1 MILYDEKIGLC
12 KFRWEEGTLIS
23 FPSVQNPRMCRLSPP
38 FFPKVIRNEF
48 LVGLGK
54 CFSRTSSRVPSF
66 REIGKAREK
75 QRGPW
80 TIEGSLMYLM
90 AREDGNSRVN
100 VKWSNGKDKGRQRRW
115 KQKWG
120 ATLAA
125 TRKRICQHMY
135 ASYLLTYLGWRCAEK
150 WDWLYSCVR
159 IFSNYKNTLDIFL
172 LSAETWERPLFWDV
186 YFN

>member
-1 MILYDEKIGLC
+1 MILYDEKMGLC
-12 KFRWEEGTLIS
+12 KFRREEGTLIS

-38 FFPKVIRNEF
+38 FFRKVIRNEF

-54 CFSRTSSRVPSF
+54 CFSCTSSRVPSF

-120 ATLAA
+120 ATLAGRGNGFA
-125 TRKRICQHMY
+125 NTCTHHTCWRISDGDAQ
-135 ASYLLTYLGWRCAEK
+135 
-150 WDWLYSCVR
+150 
-159 IFSNYKNTLDIFL
+159 KNEVDFALEFFQIIKIYLDIFL
-172 LSAETWERPLFWDV
+172 LSTETWERPLFWDM